1 MACHGVSSLSLLTN
15 ISHSACLF
23 LASLLFWGTGLIY
36 LMGKTVTL
44 IPFSEH
50 LAVWQFLPN
59 VSPWVLWTI
68 ENVTEFSSKLI
79 LQLSVA
85 CSSLQW
91 SWRRFLLLMQE
102 PHVRYLCL
110 RLNHKK
116 NVLFPRWV
124 YKCLGG
130 VCPHCCGQPSGFNQ
144 DKFDCR
150 PEDDY
155 CRQIS
160 CKDYSLTEQP
170 IMQRHHNFKQPM
182 KGMEI
187 GWLWV

>member
-1 MACHGVSSLSLLTN
+1 MPLRSRSGNPTTSGVLGSDGLSWGFFSVSAHKHFSFSLPVS
-15 ISHSACLF
+15 CQ
-23 LASLLFWGTGLIY
+23 
-36 LMGKTVTL
+36 
-44 IPFSEH
+44 
-50 LAVWQFLPN
+50 LAVLGHWPDLVVVVVVV

-116 NVLFPRWV
+116 NVLFPRWG

-155 CRQIS
+155 CRQSS

-170 IMQRHHNFKQPM
+170 IMQGH
-182 KGMEI
+182 
-187 GWLWV
+187 